1 MPMTHTDL
9 GNIVLSAVG
18 EDACLSGYGTDDPEM
33 VGWFALAY
41 GDIDVDGTLN

>member
-1 MPMTHTDL
+1 MPKTHADL
-9 GNIVLSAVG
+9 GNIMLTEAG
-18 EDACLSGYGTDDPEM
+18 RDACLTGYGTVDPEE